1 MSLADNLNE
10 IAAQKNISMYRVAKD
25 GELSISYVWDIFKG
39 NRENPSLNILKK
51 LAKGLDVTVEDL
63 INWGGS

>member
-51 LAKGLDVTVEDL
+51 LAKGLNVSVEDL
-63 INWGGS
+63 IN

>member
-63 INWGGS
+63 IN